1 MASLFDSLTLVPVLS
16 ANFLKPKGH
25 QRKQSFAGKMYQKA
39 KPIFLT
45 LDEHYQHILHLAL
58 SHRKTVV
65 SGVVV
70 VFMATMSF
78 FALGLANVIPFIG
91 TEFFPATDEGQFRVF
106 VRLPVASAVEKTLA
120 VVSLVENIIFEE
132 VPEIKT
138 LSTRAGSGGGMGGG
152 RFSGPHVG
160 NVQAMLVDQSERNR
174 SSETIART
182 LRDKFKDIP
191 GTFISVYTGGL
202 VSRVMT
208 FGSDDPIDVEI
219 PGFDLH
225 RNL

>member
-1 MASLFDSLTLVPVLS
+1 
-16 ANFLKPKGH
+16 
-25 QRKQSFAGKMYQKA
+25 
-39 KPIFLT
+39 
-45 LDEHYQHILHLAL
+45 
-58 SHRKTVV
+58 
-65 SGVVV
+65 
-70 VFMATMSF
+70 MATMSF

-106 VRLPVASAVEKTLA
+106 VRLPVASAVEKTQA
-120 VVSLVENIIFEE
+120 VVSQVENIIFEE

-182 LRDKFKDIP
+182 LR
-191 GTFISVYTGGL
+191 ISLAYPDLHLLHGR
-202 VSRVMT
+202 SCFRVMLWSMT
-208 FGSDDPIDVEI
+208 RSMWAPGLTLLQEPFCKKVEQIQVEFKGDGYSVGRRSPSGVQVGSPDRPLPWADDLS
-219 PGFDLH
+219 GGG
-225 RNL
+225 RC